1 MDECTASYAGKQKQN
16 QMLTNNGNVVV
27 QSSSYF
33 LAYLLILHPVHPLE
47 EPNVV
52 SGVKSS
58 DNCCATRKFGSFQ
71 LFFKYLKNNIW
82 SKRNPLLTS
91 FFSSFFCSSEGCL
104 FCQVQQALKCV
115 CVAQDAQRV
124 KYQKFSKSSKV

>member
-1 MDECTASYAGKQKQN
+1 
-16 QMLTNNGNVVV
+16 MLTNNGNVVV

-33 LAYLLILHPVHPLE
+33 LAYLLILHPVQPLE

-71 LFFKYLKNNIW
+71 LFFKYLNNNIW

-91 FFSSFFCSSEGCL
+91 FFFSSFSAAQKDACSAKSNRHLTVFVLLKMHSELSTRG
-104 FCQVQQALKCV
+104 FLK
-115 CVAQDAQRV
+115 VA
-124 KYQKFSKSSKV
+124 KFNFSPSNSY